1 MAKLQREFAI
11 LKDAQVKMTQ
21 HLQAVIFDF
30 DYTLADSS
38 RGVVECINYA
48 LENLGLPAGSTE
60 QACRTIGLSL
70 PTTFL
75 TLTGQEHRALSDE
88 FVRLF
93 IGRADQVMADR
104 TFLFESVPQTIST
117 LQKTGLKLG
126 IVSTKYRYRIETI
139 LKREGLSDSFDII
152 IGGEDVAQHKP
163 DPTGLQMALDRLGYS
178 SAEAL
183 YIGDSLTDVQTA
195 QRANVC
201 FIAVLSGATPRD
213 AFNGY
218 PVYKFLEDVSKLPD
232 LLKLAPERI
241 TEQ

>member
-1 MAKLQREFAI
+1 MIQNLQAI
-11 LKDAQVKMTQ
+11 L
-21 HLQAVIFDF
+21 FDF

-48 LENLGLPAGSTE
+48 LEDLGLPAVSAE
-60 QACRTIGLSL
+60 RARRTIGLSL
-70 PTTFL
+70 PDTFL
-75 TLTGQEHRALSDE
+75 TLMGQEHSALSDK
-88 FVRLF
+88 FVHLF
-93 IGRADQVMADR
+93 IGQVMADR
-104 TFLFESVPQTIST
+104 TFLFEPVPQTINT

-163 DPTGLQMALDRLGYS
+163 DPTGLQTALGRLDCTP
-178 SAEAL
+178 AEAF
-183 YIGDSLTDVQTA
+183 YIGDSLTDAKTA

-218 PVYKFLEDVSKLPD
+218 PVYKFLEDVSELPD
-232 LLKLAPERI
+232 LFKLTPERTI
-241 TEQ
+241 E